1 MARKKKKKYLA
12 HGLLPPTLFG
22 VSCRCSDGFVSKRTG
37 NFPGREAIT
46 NSWVRGR
53 SVESHFFCRVSTI
66 FLGLM
71 VNPSL
76 SIFVWKGGCPFL
88 LQEHN
93 SHQKISTHSV
103 TCLFLLLAFVA
114 CCSPISISVGTFWFQ
129 SQSIMLG
136 NLFRNLWM
144 NSIFLRMIH
153 CFKHIISDISVLMS
167 RGVIP

>member
-1 MARKKKKKYLA
+1 MGSYPPHSLGSHAGVVMGLSQKELA
-12 HGLLPPTLFG
+12 IFQGGKQSLTVGFG
-22 VSCRCSDGFVSKRTG
+22 VGQS
-37 NFPGREAIT
+37 NPI
-46 NSWVRGR
+46 
-53 SVESHFFCRVSTI
+53 FFCRVSTI

-93 SHQKISTHSV
+93 SHQKMSTHSV